1 MHWQSIKS
9 KVWLVSFWPS
19 KFCANFQLKSF
30 SSWRSLHEKESIFSK
45 HFLHYFEE
53 ARIFC
58 RWGFSKMKFNVSLW
72 ISSKRRIGQHTHTH
86 KLHTLSVDL
95 KIRNDADI
103 TTGLLL
109 LEITFPSVHFN
120 LVALGIK
127 HSLIIGIIKL
137 KHRNKA
143 KCNNKPLILRH

>member
-1 MHWQSIKS
+1 MSVVEFLPKEE
-9 KVWLVSFWPS
+9 LVST
-19 KFCANFQLKSF
+19 
-30 SSWRSLHEKESIFSK
+30 HT
-45 HFLHYFEE
+45 HT
-53 ARIFC
+53 
-58 RWGFSKMKFNVSLW
+58 
-72 ISSKRRIGQHTHTH
+72 HTHTH

-103 TTGLLL
+103 TAGLLL

-127 HSLIIGIIKL
+127 HSPVIGIIKL